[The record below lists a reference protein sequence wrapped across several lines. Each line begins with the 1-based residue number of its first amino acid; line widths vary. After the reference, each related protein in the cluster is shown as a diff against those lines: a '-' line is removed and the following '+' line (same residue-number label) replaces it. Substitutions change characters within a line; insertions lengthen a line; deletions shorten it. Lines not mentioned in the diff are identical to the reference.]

1 MNRMNLVKIVFYV
14 LIWCIFLMVATYPS
28 VILNWDFSFL
38 SENSLQGIFKN
49 YIFSMVMVFVL
60 FLSDIAYPILSSKID
75 MDNMKLGWVSNIITT
90 IIIALCLIF
99 LCIIDNFGGKIF
111 CFILFWVT
119 LLVYKII
126 SIYISSDSVKKQRAL
141 NVWRD

>member
-1 MNRMNLVKIVFYV
+1 MNLVKIVFYV